1 MKYYSKVLIIVACVI
16 SAAGYADT
24 FKHKESGEV
33 FTGFVTQKTAGGK
46 TLVYNSEEGKMTP
59 VVLSD
64 YDITYDRKGRKDNVY
79 LLELTNPEILLSGA
93 VSTKVA
99 AAITETSNR
108 GPQAIIIQIDSPG
121 GRGDYMKTVV
131 DAILKTKNCP
141 VIAYISG
148 GTYGGAYS
156 AAAIIALACEKVY
169 INSVAGIGAVSP
181 VSGEYFSDENY
192 AYHLSLYNS
201 ESLLTYSSYVNAL
214 AQKRNHL
221 EELLLRAFI
230 DKRIS
235 IIEVV
240 DINGSRQFIGKD
252 DRQPTQ
258 TLIRTLSEGMTVPQ
272 KTTELSPEDV
282 IGKVLSLTAQD
293 AVDLG
298 LASAYAE
305 SAVEILSDMQMAE
318 LKITPIPGIETTIK
332 KYTAAKRNIS
342 ESLAI
347 IDFYEKNIESLSE
360 QFTTIDKQLRLGT
373 QTREVVRG
381 EVGYRTRRS
390 RERFPSNYDYY
401 YYNQSTGDIARTGR
415 NRRRD
420 DNRYPTAEKITTEE
434 PLVSIQLIYTQLTG
448 SLRDLVSEYR
458 KTLNLTK
465 RWPGG
470 LPPELNRSTLQK
482 NMDSAS
488 AELDNLYRY
497 RPVYPNQAQPQSQQ
511 RSGRY
516 RRR

>member
-16 SAAGYADT
+16 SATGYADT

-33 FTGFVTQKTAGGK
+33 FTGFLTQKTAGGK

-59 VVLSD
+59 VVLND
-64 YDITYDRKGRKDNVY
+64 YDIIYDSKGRKDNVF
-79 LLELTNPEILLSGA
+79 LLEFTSPEILLSDA

-131 DAILKTKNCP
+131 DAILQTKNCP

-148 GTYGGAYS
+148 ETYGGAYS
-156 AAAIIALACEKVY
+156 AAAIVALACEKVY
-169 INSVAGIGAVSP
+169 INPAAGIGSVSSA
-181 VSGEYFSDENY
+181 SGGYLSDESY
-192 AYHLSLYNS
+192 ANHLSLYSSNT
-201 ESLLTYSSYVNAL
+201 LLTYSSYVNAV
-214 AQKRNHL
+214 AQKRDHS
-221 EELLLRAFI
+221 ELLLRAFI

-235 IIEVV
+235 IIEIIEVD
-240 DINGSRQFIGKD
+240 DINVSRQFIGKD

-258 TLIRTLSEGMTVPQ
+258 TLIRTLSEGMTASQ
-272 KTTELSPEDV
+272 STTELSPEDV
-282 IGKVLSLTAQD
+282 IGKVLNLTAQD

-298 LASAYAE
+298 LATASAE
-305 SAVEILSDMQMAE
+305 SAAEILSNMQMAE
-318 LKITPIPGIETTIK
+318 FKIMPIPGIETTIK

-342 ESLAI
+342 ESLAR
-347 IDFYEKNIESLSE
+347 IDFHEKNIESLNE

-381 EVGYRTRRS
+381 EVGYRTRRN
-390 RERFPSNYDYY
+390 RERFPSNYGYY
-401 YYNQSTGDIARTGR
+401 YYNTGDIARTGW
-415 NRRRD
+415 NRRRN

-470 LPPELNRSTLQK
+470 LPPELNKSTLQK

-511 RSGRY
+511 RSDRY

>member
-1 MKYYSKVLIIVACVI
+1 MGKSTLLNHLFPSYSSV
-16 SAAGYADT
+16 
-24 FKHKESGEV
+24 V
-33 FTGFVTQKTAGGK
+33 F
-46 TLVYNSEEGKMTP
+46 
-59 VVLSD
+59 D
-64 YDITYDRKGRKDNVY
+64 
-79 LLELTNPEILLSGA
+79 
-93 VSTKVA
+93 
-99 AAITETSNR
+99 
-108 GPQAIIIQIDSPG
+108 
-121 GRGDYMKTVV
+121 
-131 DAILKTKNCP
+131 P
-141 VIAYISG
+141 VIDIENAKRDPDLFLANRRPPVILDEIQYVPELVP
-148 GTYGGAYS
+148 
-156 AAAIIALACEKVY
+156 AI
-169 INSVAGIGAVSP
+169 
-181 VSGEYFSDENY
+181 
-192 AYHLSLYNS
+192 
-201 ESLLTYSSYVNAL
+201 
-214 AQKRNHL
+214 KR
-221 EELLLRAFI
+221 RI
-230 DKRIS
+230 DKDRSSGQYLIT
-235 IIEVV
+235 
-240 DINGSRQFIGKD
+240 GSQQWQVMK
-252 DRQPTQ
+252 
-258 TLIRTLSEGMTVPQ
+258 
-272 KTTELSPEDV
+272 
-282 IGKVLSLTAQD
+282 
-293 AVDLG
+293 
-298 LASAYAE
+298 
-305 SAVEILSDMQMAE
+305 
-318 LKITPIPGIETTIK
+318 
-332 KYTAAKRNIS
+332 NIS